1 MSAPRPCPECGAN
14 IAYNARSC
22 ACGWGS
28 RSTRTRPADDH
39 ANAQFAAE
47 RKAMLAT
54 IEAVATQAARQ
65 WLEDRRI
72 VSVAVTGSQR
82 REVLRAYLA
91 RLKILPKPEPRSWA
105 YAMLSRIA
113 EGEVVSPICHQ
124 WAEEVVA
131 MGREFE
137 DLQAAA

>member
-1 MSAPRPCPECGAN
+1 MNTRPCPECGTD

-22 ACGWGS
+22 GCGWGG

-39 ANAQFAAE
+39 ANAQFVAE
-47 RKAMLAT
+47 RKQMLAT
-54 IEAVATQAARQ
+54 IEAVATEKARQ

-91 RLKILPKPEPRSWA
+91 RLKTLPKPEPRSWA

-113 EGEVVSPICHQ
+113 EGEVLPQICEQ
-124 WAEEVVA
+124 YAQEVVS
-131 MGREFE
+131 MGRDLE
-137 DLQAAA
+137 DLQEAA